1 MPKGE
6 KMLDSAY
13 SGWWIASIVL
23 ILVSLIVA
31 GSYILPSAECPAFLH
46 RADDGTLRLE
56 PSGQVFEDMNA
67 FKKWWHSVPESQIC
81 PIPPFTGSERKVR
94 REPEPEQLYAT
105 TPINKVDDYE
115 FSRIFGYERN
125 GRMEIPP
132 QNFNLLMNKR
142 SFDWPDKPLSSDER
156 RAKYMG
162 LKEGFTASGEL
173 KSYVMSQ
180 PDASD
185 IVKDAVQQFGG
196 LHHPGR
202 CEDPKDREVDRMV
215 KKVYQSD
222 PDYEP
227 VVTKVGANHW
237 EVNELRPRRRHVEY
251 TEPVKDSVV
260 DTGNDAVDIAFQY
273 REKRV
278 TDEAIDPY
286 FSSTG
291 ISERQSK
298 DYWYG
303 PVPGMERMFG
313 PTFDHKQWY

>member
-1 MPKGE
+1 
-6 KMLDSAY
+6 
-13 SGWWIASIVL
+13 
-23 ILVSLIVA
+23 
-31 GSYILPSAECPAFLH
+31 
-46 RADDGTLRLE
+46 
-56 PSGQVFEDMNA
+56 
-67 FKKWWHSVPESQIC
+67 
-81 PIPPFTGSERKVR
+81 
-94 REPEPEQLYAT
+94 
-105 TPINKVDDYE
+105 
-115 FSRIFGYERN
+115 
-125 GRMEIPP
+125 
-132 QNFNLLMNKR
+132 
-142 SFDWPDKPLSSDER
+142 
-156 RAKYMG
+156 
-162 LKEGFTASGEL
+162 
-173 KSYVMSQ
+173 
-180 PDASD
+180 
-185 IVKDAVQQFGG
+185 
-196 LHHPGR
+196 
-202 CEDPKDREVDRMV
+202 
-215 KKVYQSD
+215 
-222 PDYEP
+222 